1 MFDVVTG
8 SWDNPCSSNAV
19 RIASK
24 LSLNGVDASVMNQD
38 ENKVAFTAAVE
49 DGIYETNG
57 NKVSVIDV
65 DAQDAGGRRTRRLL
79 ASSVDVTFKVS

>member
-1 MFDVVTG
+1 MWLNSPISGPRVVRRE
-8 SWDNPCSSNAV
+8 AHQ
-19 RIASK
+19 
-24 LSLNGVDASVMNQD
+24 VDAA
-38 ENKVAFTAAVE
+38 AFAAAVE
-49 DGIYETNG
+49 DGIYKTSG